1 MVKVSGI
8 GQKGRNGNRVWV
20 FFPRLDTGACEVKL
34 TTFICI
40 MVSSSHERVYVW
52 QEDTSDNSWV
62 LNAYIQSYY
71 AELMLENKQKVVC
84 PFSQET

>member
-1 MVKVSGI
+1 
-8 GQKGRNGNRVWV
+8 
-20 FFPRLDTGACEVKL
+20 
-34 TTFICI
+34 